1 MRNEAQSFSLRM
13 HLIFPPPN
21 KILDIDRNLNLKTEV
36 KGREIVFTTFV
47 WRATLWSRLDWN
59 VKLLYSGRRE
69 KKRVDWSFSH
79 DTDTGVGGKQL
90 ESFWDWIWN
99 WETICERHGQKDR
112 EGKGSLMSQYSGSLH
127 VSKNKVLKTLV
138 TEKRGGARSIK
149 ISHLEN
155 KWHNSSFL
163 VMASLQVVVMMFEA
177 DYGSSCQTGSGYV
190 WWLSCWGDV
199 RVPGLMMAAME
210 VTSPHKL
217 CVMHP
222 SLCAVCAYV
231 HVCIWLYMRG
241 VWAWGITRPLCTEH
255 RRLSGWAVWPA
266 DKDN

>member
-1 MRNEAQSFSLRM
+1 MEQVGLECEAA
-13 HLIFPPPN
+13 
-21 KILDIDRNLNLKTEV
+21 
-36 KGREIVFTTFV
+36 VF
-47 WRATLWSRLDWN
+47 RQE
-59 VKLLYSGRRE
+59 GE
-69 KKRVDWSFSH
+69 KESWLTFSH

-163 VMASLQVVVMMFEA
+163 VMASLQVVVLMFEA
-177 DYGSSCQTGSGYV
+177 DYGSSGQTGSGYV

-210 VTSPHKL
+210 ATSPHKL

-266 DKDN
+266 DKYIKYKIYNSRIPAHSVISKHAMNILSWIETWSIVFACICVHFTILYIEMTSD